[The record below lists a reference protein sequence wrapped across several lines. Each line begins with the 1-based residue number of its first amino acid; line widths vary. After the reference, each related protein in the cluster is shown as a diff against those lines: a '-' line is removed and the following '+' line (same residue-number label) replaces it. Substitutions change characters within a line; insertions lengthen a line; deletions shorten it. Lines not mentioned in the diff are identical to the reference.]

1 MDFFLKEFIVDIEA
15 KREKQ
20 RQYAKAFYWRKKNG
34 EGPRPPGRPANT
46 ADILWSKVDKQSE
59 NDCWKWTGYR
69 NKQGYGRVQINEW
82 SYYAHRVIYSLVH
95 PNTIE
100 WRAPKNSK
108 EAGFLL
114 HTCDNPSCC
123 NPKHLFVGTHADN
136 MADKAAKGRSPDF
149 SSGKAPRCKLSMAQA
164 REIRQLRKDGVSARD
179 LAQRYGISLPSIKT
193 LLRGHSYKE

>member
-1 MDFFLKEFIVDIEA
+1 MYTKEEAIERKRARDREAYKA
-15 KREKQ
+15 KVAREVGN
-20 RQYAKAFYWRKKNG
+20 A
-34 EGPRPPGRPANT
+34 GRPANT
-46 ADILWSKVDKQSE
+46 PDVLWSKVDIKGTNE
-59 NDCWKWTGYR
+59 CWNWKGYKNDG
-69 NKQGYGRVQINEW
+69 GYGRTWIDDRG
-82 SYYAHRVIYSLVH
+82 YYAHRVIFNLAY
-95 PNTIE
+95 PNTITLS
-100 WRAPKNSK
+100 APKDSD
-108 EAGFLL
+108 ESGFLL

-179 LAQRYGISLPSIKT
+179 LAQRYEISLPSIKT